1 MSTEEKK
8 PLLKYELPKGKG
20 EIIVGTEGNGFYV
33 YFKNEITKRESMSI
47 FDTSKEAMAKT
58 ENLFNMYKGG

>member
-1 MSTEEKK
+1 MSTKEKK
-8 PLLKYELPKGKG
+8 PLLKYELPNARGK
-20 EIIVGTEGNGFYV
+20 IIVGTEGNGFYV